1 MKHTIAYLML
11 ATLFAATLPAAA
23 HAGNRGDGGTHKARF
38 IRQQMTASQRTA
50 TTDNPAPRNRAEERA
65 VPDTHAVDSAGAVPP
80 HLRVQ
85 LGRAHIRK

>member
-1 MKHTIAYLML
+1 MKHTIVYLML
-11 ATLFAATLPAAA
+11 AGLAAATLPAA

-38 IRQQMTASQRTA
+38 IRQQMTESQRTA
-50 TTDNPAPRNRAEERA
+50 TTDNPAPRNRAEERT
-65 VPDTHAVDSAGAVPP
+65 VPDTQAADSAGTVPP